1 MAATSSS
8 STATIAESLEMQSA
22 ADVADALNVASDAVL
37 PELTETT
44 VKSEK
49 RLQTLTTV
57 THDLTSTTTKHDA
70 GTEAL
75 SPTLLPSKTTLTISD
90 PKVATFFAPTVAT
103 TLTSTDTSTTES
115 DVPRVK
121 GVDIDGISST
131 VRLDTI
137 TTATK
142 LSEVEA
148 AMSHDQFHSDLE
160 STTVPESD
168 VLSQNAAT
176 ESEVSDI
183 STALPQND
191 DNVLTTGISTALTPS
206 TSMLLKSKTNM
217 ALSSNSTSAL
227 STKAPT
233 TLTSVARSS
242 LKSEFQTAPAS
253 NLMTGLT
260 SGTETLSSKVD
271 TTAAL
276 QLTTTLTSKLD
287 RTSVAYT
294 SQNVSRIPAGAN
306 TSDSMT
312 QEISSAVPVRT
323 SAVAGPTSVAAELG
337 TTTLVSPSATS
348 IPRVIETSGTT
359 RPVKLSS
366 RLSTGRTKPFH
377 TSTRLSAKDT
387 SAKFIPTKHGTSAFI
402 ATSTIG
408 SSPTTSQASS
418 SLSYTFSTKIGGQS
432 DLFSLATTDRMKRKN
447 TTYIFIALI

>member
-131 VRLDTI
+131 VRSDTI

-160 STTVPESD
+160 SITVPESN

-183 STALPQND
+183 STALPRTD